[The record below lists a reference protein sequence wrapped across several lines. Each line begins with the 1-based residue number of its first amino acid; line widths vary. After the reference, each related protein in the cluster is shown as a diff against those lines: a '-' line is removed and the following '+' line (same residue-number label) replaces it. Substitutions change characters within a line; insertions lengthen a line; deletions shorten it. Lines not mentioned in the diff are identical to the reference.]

1 MVESGVLLVWRSGAI
16 GDLAGLL
23 ADDAEFSSPAAD
35 YAGRRDVSHMLG
47 LIARVL
53 QDVRAGPQWGDGNE
67 TVSAFTARFQG
78 EEMQGML
85 REQRDSSGALAHVTL
100 YLRPYP
106 VLRAAMARIGQLLAR
121 SPLPG
126 STEHP
131 HAGTGP

>member
-1 MVESGVLLVWRSGAI
+1 MTESTVLQVWRSGEISA
-16 GDLAGLL
+16 LAALL
-23 ADDAEFSSPAAD
+23 ADDAAFSSPAAD

-53 QDVRAGPQWGDGNE
+53 QDVRAGPQWGDEYE
-67 TVSAFTARFQG
+67 TVSAFAARFQG

-106 VLRAAMARIGQLLAR
+106 VLRVAMARMGELLAR

-126 STEHP
+126 GAGPPHP
-131 HAGTGP
+131 GSGG

>member
-1 MVESGVLLVWRSGAI
+1 MVDSAVLRVWQSGAT
-16 GDLAGLL
+16 GALAGML
-23 ADDAEFSSPAAD
+23 ADDATFSSPAAD

-47 LIARVL
+47 LVSRVL
-53 QDVRAGPQWGDGNE
+53 QDVDAGPQWGNENE

-85 REQRDSSGALAHVTL
+85 RERRDSSGALAHLTL

-106 VLRAAMARIGQLLAR
+106 VLRAAMARMGELLDR

-126 STEHP
+126 GAGRPHP
-131 HAGTGP
+131 WTGG

>member
-1 MVESGVLLVWRSGAI
+1 
-16 GDLAGLL
+16 
-23 ADDAEFSSPAAD
+23 
-35 YAGRRDVSHMLG
+35 MLG

-53 QDVRAGPQWGDGNE
+53 QDVRAGPQWGDQNE
-67 TVSAFTARFQG
+67 TVSAFAARFQG

-106 VLRAAMARIGQLLAR
+106 VLRAAMARTGELLAR

-126 STEHP
+126 STGHP
-131 HAGTGP
+131 HAGKAG

>member
-1 MVESGVLLVWRSGAI
+1 MVESAVLRVWQSGAI

-47 LIARVL
+47 LVTRVL
-53 QDVRAGPQWGDGNE
+53 QDVRVGPQWGGGNE
-67 TVSAFTARFQG
+67 TVSSFTARFEG

-100 YLRPYP
+100 YLRPYR
-106 VLRAAMARIGQLLAR
+106 VLRAAMARMGELLAR
-121 SPLPG
+121 SPLPSG
-126 STEHP
+126 TGHP
-131 HAGTGP
+131 HAGTGG

>member
-1 MVESGVLLVWRSGAI
+1 MVESAVLRVWQSGAT
-16 GDLAGLL
+16 GALAGML
-23 ADDAEFSSPAAD
+23 ADDAAFSSPAAD

-47 LIARVL
+47 LIARIL
-53 QDVRAGPQWGDGNE
+53 QDVRAGPQWGDENE

-85 REQRDSSGALAHVTL
+85 REQRDSSGTLAHVTL

-106 VLRAAMARIGQLLAR
+106 VLRAAMARTGELLAR

-126 STEHP
+126 STGSP
-131 HAGTGP
+131 HAGKAG

>member
-1 MVESGVLLVWRSGAI
+1 MVESAVIRAWQSGAI
-16 GDLAGLL
+16 GALAALL
-23 ADDAEFSSPAAD
+23 ADDAAFCSPAAD

-100 YLRPYP
+100 YLRPYR
-106 VLRAAMARIGQLLAR
+106 VLRAAMARMGELLAR

-126 STEHP
+126 GIGHP
-131 HAGTGP
+131 HAGTGG

>member
-1 MVESGVLLVWRSGAI
+1 
-16 GDLAGLL
+16 
-23 ADDAEFSSPAAD
+23 
-35 YAGRRDVSHMLG
+35 MLG

-53 QDVRAGPQWGDGNE
+53 RDVRAGPQWGDGNE

-100 YLRPYP
+100 YLRPYR
-106 VLRAAMARIGQLLAR
+106 VLRAAMARMGELLAR

-126 STEHP
+126 GIGHP
-131 HAGTGP
+131 HAGTGG